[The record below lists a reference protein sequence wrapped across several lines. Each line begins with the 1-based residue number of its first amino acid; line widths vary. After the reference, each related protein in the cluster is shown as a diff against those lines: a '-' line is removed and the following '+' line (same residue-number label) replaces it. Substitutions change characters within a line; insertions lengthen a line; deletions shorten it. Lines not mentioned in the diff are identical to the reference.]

1 LENCTKIILKKN
13 IMKNK
18 KLMYGLLAVGAIA
31 LYYYWDKMNKKST
44 CSTCPSAVK
53 PEGTPTSDS
62 YSAMGGY
69 ANAGGG
75 AYGLG
80 CKVCER
86 PNRTTYFSQFGSCAD
101 GDVCITSKRLKKA

>member
-1 LENCTKIILKKN
+1 
-13 IMKNK
+13 MKNK

-44 CSTCPSAVK
+44 CSTCASAVK

-86 PNRTTYFSQFGSCAD
+86 ANGSTYFAKFGGCAS
-101 GDVCITSKRLKKA
+101 GDACITSVRPKKALV

>member
-1 LENCTKIILKKN
+1 
-13 IMKNK
+13 MKNK

-75 AYGLG
+75 TP
-80 CKVCER
+80 CRICER
-86 PNRTTYFSQFGSCAD
+86 ANKTTYFAQFGTCRD
-101 GDVCITSKRLKKA
+101 GDYCITSVRPKKA

>member
-1 LENCTKIILKKN
+1 
-13 IMKNK
+13 MKNK

-31 LYYYWDKMNKKST
+31 LYYYWDKMKKKST
-44 CSTCPSAVK
+44 CSTCASAVK

-62 YSAMGGY
+62 YSAMSGY

-86 PNRTTYFSQFGSCAD
+86 ANGSTYFAKFGGCAS
-101 GDVCITSKRLKKA
+101 GDACITSVRPKKALV

>member
-1 LENCTKIILKKN
+1 
-13 IMKNK
+13 MKNK

-53 PEGTPTSDS
+53 PQGTPTSET
-62 YSAMGGY
+62 YSAMSGY
-69 ANAGGG
+69 SNAGGG

-86 PNRTTYFSQFGSCAD
+86 ANGSTYFAKFGGCAS
-101 GDVCITSKRLKKA
+101 GDACITSVRPKKALV

>member
-1 LENCTKIILKKN
+1 
-13 IMKNK
+13 MKNK

-53 PEGTPTSDS
+53 PQGTPTSDT

-75 AYGLG
+75 TR
-80 CKVCER
+80 CRICER
-86 PNRTTYFSQFGSCAD
+86 ANKTTYFAKFGGCAS
-101 GDVCITSKRLKKA
+101 GDACITSVRPKKALV

>member
-1 LENCTKIILKKN
+1 
-13 IMKNK
+13 MKNK

-53 PEGTPTSDS
+53 PQGTPTSDT

-75 AYGLG
+75 RSLIKSSSENAYGAG
-80 CKVCER
+80 CAWCKPSGGGKLYHTGTNKTC
-86 PNRTTYFSQFGSCAD
+86 NA
-101 GDVCITSKRLKKA
+101 GDRCSTPYSS

>member
-1 LENCTKIILKKN
+1 
-13 IMKNK
+13 MKNK

-53 PEGTPTSDS
+53 PQGTPTSET
-62 YSAMGGY
+62 YSAMSGYSKMSGY
-69 ANAGGG
+69 ANASGG
-75 AYGLG
+75 AYG

-86 PNRTTYFSQFGSCAD
+86 PNGTTYFAQYGSCAN
-101 GDVCITSKRLKKA
+101 GDSCITSKRPKKVY